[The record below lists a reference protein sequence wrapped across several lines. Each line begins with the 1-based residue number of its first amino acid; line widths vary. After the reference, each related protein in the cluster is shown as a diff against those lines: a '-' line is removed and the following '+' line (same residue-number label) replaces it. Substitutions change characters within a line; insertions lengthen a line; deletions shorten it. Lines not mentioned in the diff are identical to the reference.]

1 MAATIKGATE
11 AELKSIGRGLKLSL
25 EDNMKRL
32 C

>member
-25 EDNMKRL
+25 EDNIKTIF
-32 C
+32 